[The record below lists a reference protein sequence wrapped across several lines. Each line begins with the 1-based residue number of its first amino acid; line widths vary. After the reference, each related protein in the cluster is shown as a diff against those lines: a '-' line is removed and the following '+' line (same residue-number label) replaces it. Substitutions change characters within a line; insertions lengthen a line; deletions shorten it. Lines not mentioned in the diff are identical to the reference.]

1 MPDLIMTDAPRFVE
15 SLLTLHRRFAKS
27 NMNLRVGSNRSGLTA
42 EITEIAKEYGRE
54 FMKRDRFLAVLLF
67 LDLLLDLLLIF
78 SLRTRR
84 SPRFVSDSGSLTRLD
99 FAILLSLFS
108 EWSPSSPIPSLSST
122 R

>member
-67 LDLLLDLLLIF
+67 LDLLLIF
-78 SLRTRR
+78 CLRTRR

-108 EWSPSSPIPSLSST
+108 ERSPSSPIPSLSST